1 MLIYVKNIKKKKKNF
16 LRTDRRTDG
25 RTDGQPKTIVR
36 NLTKVFCFKFLLWYS
51 MFKIKIL
58 IITFEVINFF
68 AHFSIFFYKHVNH
81 RKLTTLYI
89 SVYII
94 DIVIHTTFYKN
105 LNKILDFFNVFFW
118 AKSFAPLNK

>member
-1 MLIYVKNIKKKKKNF
+1 MSKIKIHK
-16 LRTDRRTDG
+16 
-25 RTDGQPKTIVR
+25 
-36 NLTKVFCFKFLLWYS
+36 KVFCFEFLLWYS

-68 AHFSIFFYKHVNH
+68 AHFSIFFIKFFFYKHVNH

-94 DIVIHTTFYKN
+94 DIGIHTTFYKN

-118 AKSFAPLNK
+118 AKSFVPLIK